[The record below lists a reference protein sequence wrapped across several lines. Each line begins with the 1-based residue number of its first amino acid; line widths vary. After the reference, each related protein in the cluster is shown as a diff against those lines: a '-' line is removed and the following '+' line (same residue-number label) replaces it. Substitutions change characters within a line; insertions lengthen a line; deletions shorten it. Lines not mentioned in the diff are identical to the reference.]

1 MPQGDLFLHIHKGF
15 VTCSFLTISYCKT
28 TAMNILDTIIA
39 EKYREVAARKA
50 VCPFSE
56 LESRPLFTAERRSLR
71 TALLQGDTSG
81 VIAEFK
87 RRSPSK
93 GDIFANADAVEI
105 ASGYEAAGAAALSIL
120 TDAHFFGGSSEDL
133 IAVRTAVGIPI
144 LRKDFIIDEYQLVEA
159 RAIGADAVLLIAANL
174 EKQQL
179 RLLAECAKQLGLD
192 VLMEVHSEEELDWW
206 NPWVDA
212 VGVNNRNL
220 KNFEVSVQTS
230 FQLYEKMPKE
240 SVCVS
245 ESGIDDPELVFTLK
259 NIGFQ
264 GFLIGE
270 FFMKTGDPA
279 GKCREFIQ
287 AVRQLDA
294 LRNGAI
300 AN

>member
-1 MPQGDLFLHIHKGF
+1 LQLFQGFPLVIH
-15 VTCSFLTISYCKT
+15 CNTI
-28 TAMNILDTIIA
+28 AMNILDTIIA
-39 EKYREVAARKA
+39 EKHGEVAARKA
-50 VCPFSE
+50 ACPLRE
-56 LESRPLFTAERRSLR
+56 LEARPLFNAERRSLR
-71 TALLQGDTSG
+71 AALLQENTSG

-93 GDIFANADAVEI
+93 GDIFAGADAVEI
-105 ASGYEAAGAAALSIL
+105 TCGYETAGAAALSIL
-120 TDAHFFGGSSEDL
+120 TDAQFFGGSSEDL
-133 IAVRTAVGIPI
+133 TAARAAVNIPI

-174 EKQQL
+174 EKTQL
-179 RLLAECAKQLGLD
+179 RSLAERAKQLGLD

-230 FQLYEKMPKE
+230 FQLFEKMPKE
-240 SVCVS
+240 SVCIS
-245 ESGIDDPELVFTLK
+245 ESGIDDPELVFALK

-270 FFMKTGDPA
+270 FFMKTNDPA
-279 GKCREFIQ
+279 GKCRKFIQ
-287 AVRQLDA
+287 QVRQLEA

-300 AN
+300 ATSL

>member
-1 MPQGDLFLHIHKGF
+1 MSIIFQRRRTLQLFQDSLLLIH
-15 VTCSFLTISYCKT
+15 CNTI
-28 TAMNILDTIIA
+28 AMNILDTIIA
-39 EKYREVAARKA
+39 EKHREVAARKA
-50 VCPFSE
+50 AYPLHE
-56 LESRPLFTAERRSLR
+56 LESRALFSAERRSLR
-71 TALLQGDTSG
+71 AALLKANTSG

-105 ASGYEAAGAAALSIL
+105 TRGYETAGAAALSIL
-120 TDAHFFGGSSEDL
+120 TDAQFFGGSSEDL
-133 IAVRTAVGIPI
+133 STARAAVNIPI

-159 RAIGADAVLLIAANL
+159 RAMGADAVLLIAANL
-174 EKQQL
+174 EKMQLQSLAQQ
-179 RLLAECAKQLGLD
+179 AKQLGLD
-192 VLMEVHSEEELDWW
+192 VLMEVHSEKELDWW

-230 FQLYEKMPKE
+230 FRLFEKMPKE

-245 ESGIDDPELVFTLK
+245 ESGIDDPELVFALK
-259 NIGFQ
+259 KIGFQ

-279 GKCREFIQ
+279 GKCRAFIQ
-287 AVRQLDA
+287 QVRHLEA
-294 LRNGAI
+294 LRNDTI
-300 AN
+300 ASL